1 MEYRRT
7 NKYLKYKKFKGRL
20 GVYIVIILIFLGV
33 AAFKISSSIRE
44 FNDSFK
50 ESKVSEELLGE
61 TVSSDGK
68 YKIEAYLI
76 NGGATVDWSVICYLK
91 EGQNKKEIYRD
102 YHINE
107 ANMSWIDNDTISIN
121 NHNIDLPNGK
131 YDFRD
136 E

>member
-1 MEYRRT
+1 MEERE
-7 NKYLKYKKFKGRL
+7 NKYLKNKNFNFRL
-20 GVYIVIILIFLGV
+20 GVYIIVTLIFLGV
-33 AAFKISSSIRE
+33 ATFKISSSIRE
-44 FNDSFK
+44 FNERF
-50 ESKVSEELLGE
+50 KVSEEFLGE

-68 YKIEAYLI
+68 YKVEAYLI
-76 NGGATVDWSVICYLK
+76 NGGATVDWSVKCYLR
-91 EGQNKKEIYRD
+91 EGESKKEIYRD

-107 ANMSWIDNDTISIN
+107 ANMIWIDNNTISIN

>member
-1 MEYRRT
+1 MEERE
-7 NKYLKYKKFKGRL
+7 NKYLKNKNFNFRL
-20 GVYIVIILIFLGV
+20 GVYIITILIFLGV
-33 AAFKISSSIRE
+33 ATFKISSSIRE
-44 FNDSFK
+44 FNDRF
-50 ESKVSEELLGE
+50 KVSEELLGE

-76 NGGATVDWSVICYLK
+76 NGGATVDWSVKCYLR
-91 EGQNKKEIYRD
+91 EGESKKEIYRD

-107 ANMSWIDNDTISIN
+107 ANMIWIDNDTISIN
-121 NHNIDLPNGK
+121 NHNIDLPNCK

>member
-1 MEYRRT
+1 MEERES
-7 NKYLKYKKFKGRL
+7 NKYLKNKNFNFRL
-20 GVYIVIILIFLGV
+20 GVYIIAILIFLGV
-33 AAFKISSSIRE
+33 ATFKISSSIRE
-44 FNDSFK
+44 FNDRF
-50 ESKVSEELLGE
+50 KVSEELLGE

-68 YKIEAYLI
+68 YKVEAYLI
-76 NGGATVDWSVICYLK
+76 NGGATVDWVVKCYLR
-91 EGQNKKEIYRD
+91 EGESKKEIYRD

-107 ANMSWIDNDTISIN
+107 ANMIWIDNDTISIN

>member
-1 MEYRRT
+1 MEERE
-7 NKYLKYKKFKGRL
+7 NKYLKNKNFNFRL
-20 GVYIVIILIFLGV
+20 GVYIITILIFLGV
-33 AAFKISSSIRE
+33 ATFKISSSIRE
-44 FNDSFK
+44 FNDRF
-50 ESKVSEELLGE
+50 KVSEELLGE

-68 YKIEAYLI
+68 YKVEAYLI
-76 NGGATVDWSVICYLK
+76 NGGATVDWSVKCYLR
-91 EGQNKKEIYRD
+91 EGESKKEIYRY

-107 ANMSWIDNDTISIN
+107 ANMIWIDNDTISIN

>member
-1 MEYRRT
+1 MEERE
-7 NKYLKYKKFKGRL
+7 NKYLKNKNFNFRL
-20 GVYIVIILIFLGV
+20 GVYIIAILIFLGV
-33 AAFKISSSIRE
+33 ATFKISSSIRE
-44 FNDSFK
+44 FNDRF
-50 ESKVSEELLGE
+50 KVSEELLGE

-68 YKIEAYLI
+68 YKVEAYLI
-76 NGGATVDWSVICYLK
+76 NGGATVDWSVKCYLR
-91 EGQNKKEIYRD
+91 EGDIKKEIYID

-107 ANMSWIDNDTISIN
+107 ANMIWIDNDTISIN

>member
-1 MEYRRT
+1 MEERE
-7 NKYLKYKKFKGRL
+7 NKYLKNKNFNFRL
-20 GVYIVIILIFLGV
+20 GVYIIVTLIFLGV
-33 AAFKISSSIRE
+33 ATFKISSSIRE
-44 FNDSFK
+44 FNDRF
-50 ESKVSEELLGE
+50 KVSEEFLGE

-68 YKIEAYLI
+68 YKVESYLI
-76 NGGATVDWSVICYLK
+76 NGGATVDWSVKCYLR
-91 EGQNKKEIYRD
+91 EGDIKKEIYRD

-107 ANMSWIDNDTISIN
+107 ANMIWIDNDTISIN

>member
-1 MEYRRT
+1 MEERE
-7 NKYLKYKKFKGRL
+7 NKYLKNKNFNFRL
-20 GVYIVIILIFLGV
+20 GVYIIVTLIFLGV
-33 AAFKISSSIRE
+33 ATFKISSSIRE
-44 FNDSFK
+44 FNDRF
-50 ESKVSEELLGE
+50 KVSEELLGE

-68 YKIEAYLI
+68 YKVEAYLI
-76 NGGATVDWSVICYLK
+76 NGGATVDWSVKCYLR
-91 EGQNKKEIYRD
+91 EGDIKKEIYID

-107 ANMSWIDNDTISIN
+107 ANMIWIDNDTISIN

>member
-1 MEYRRT
+1 MEERE
-7 NKYLKYKKFKGRL
+7 NKYLKNKNFNFRL
-20 GVYIVIILIFLGV
+20 GVYIIVTLIFLGI
-33 AAFKISSSIRE
+33 ATFKISSSIRE
-44 FNDSFK
+44 FNDRF
-50 ESKVSEELLGE
+50 KVSEEFLGE

-68 YKIEAYLI
+68 YKVEAYLI
-76 NGGATVDWSVICYLK
+76 NGGATVDWSVKCYLR
-91 EGQNKKEIYRD
+91 EGESKKEIYRD

-107 ANMSWIDNDTISIN
+107 ANMIWIDNDTISIN

>member
-1 MEYRRT
+1 MEEKN
-7 NKYLKYKKFKGRL
+7 NKYLKNKNFRS
-20 GVYIVIILIFLGV
+20 GVYIIAILIFLG
-33 AAFKISSSIRE
+33 
-44 FNDSFK
+44 DSFK
-50 ESKVSEELLGE
+50 ASKVSEKLLGE

-68 YKIEAYLI
+68 YKVEAYLI
-76 NGGATVDWSVICYLK
+76 NGGATVDWAVKCYLR
-91 EGQNKKEIYRD
+91 EGDIKKEIYRD

-107 ANMSWIDNDTISIN
+107 ANMIWIDNDTISIN

>member
-1 MEYRRT
+1 MEERE
-7 NKYLKYKKFKGRL
+7 NKYLKNKNFNFRL
-20 GVYIVIILIFLGV
+20 GVYIITILIFLGV
-33 AAFKISSSIRE
+33 ATFKISSSIRE
-44 FNDSFK
+44 FNERF
-50 ESKVSEELLGE
+50 KVSEELLGE

-68 YKIEAYLI
+68 YKVEAYLI
-76 NGGATVDWSVICYLK
+76 NGGATVDWSVKCYLR
-91 EGQNKKEIYRD
+91 EGDIKKEIYID

-107 ANMSWIDNDTISIN
+107 ANMIWIDNDTISIN

>member
-1 MEYRRT
+1 MEERE
-7 NKYLKYKKFKGRL
+7 NKYLKNKNFNFRL
-20 GVYIVIILIFLGV
+20 GVYIIVTLIFLGV
-33 AAFKISSSIRE
+33 ATFKITSSIRE
-44 FNDSFK
+44 FNDRF
-50 ESKVSEELLGE
+50 KVSEELLGE

-68 YKIEAYLI
+68 YKVEAYLI
-76 NGGATVDWSVICYLK
+76 NGGATVDWSVKCYLR
-91 EGQNKKEIYRD
+91 EGYIKKEIYRD

-107 ANMSWIDNDTISIN
+107 ANMIWIDNDTISIN

>member
-1 MEYRRT
+1 MEERE
-7 NKYLKYKKFKGRL
+7 NKYLKNKNFNFRL
-20 GVYIVIILIFLGV
+20 GVYIIVTLIFLGV
-33 AAFKISSSIRE
+33 ATFKISSSIRE
-44 FNDSFK
+44 FNDRF
-50 ESKVSEELLGE
+50 KVSEELLGE

-68 YKIEAYLI
+68 YKVEAYLI
-76 NGGATVDWSVICYLK
+76 NGGATVDWSVKCYLR
-91 EGQNKKEIYRD
+91 EGEIKKEIYRD

-107 ANMSWIDNDTISIN
+107 ANMIWIDNDTISIN

>member
-1 MEYRRT
+1 MEERE
-7 NKYLKYKKFKGRL
+7 NKYLKNKNFNFRL
-20 GVYIVIILIFLGV
+20 GVYIIVTLIFLGV
-33 AAFKISSSIRE
+33 ATFKISSSIRE
-44 FNDSFK
+44 FNERF
-50 ESKVSEELLGE
+50 KVSEELLGE

-76 NGGATVDWSVICYLK
+76 NGGATVDWSVKCYLR
-91 EGQNKKEIYRD
+91 EGESKKEIYRD

-107 ANMSWIDNDTISIN
+107 ANMIWIDNDTISIN

>member
-1 MEYRRT
+1 MEERE
-7 NKYLKYKKFKGRL
+7 NKYLKNKNFNFRL
-20 GVYIVIILIFLGV
+20 GVYIITILIFLGV
-33 AAFKISSSIRE
+33 ATFKITSSIRE
-44 FNDSFK
+44 FNDRF
-50 ESKVSEELLGE
+50 KVSEELLGE

-68 YKIEAYLI
+68 YKVEAYLI
-76 NGGATVDWSVICYLK
+76 NGGATVDWSVKCYLR
-91 EGQNKKEIYRD
+91 EGDIKKEIYRD

-107 ANMSWIDNDTISIN
+107 ANMIWIDNDTISIN

>member
-1 MEYRRT
+1 MEERE
-7 NKYLKYKKFKGRL
+7 NKYLKNKNFNFRL
-20 GVYIVIILIFLGV
+20 GVYIMVTLIFLGV
-33 AAFKISSSIRE
+33 ATFKISSSIRE
-44 FNDSFK
+44 FNDRF
-50 ESKVSEELLGE
+50 KVSEELLGE

-68 YKIEAYLI
+68 YKVEAYLI
-76 NGGATVDWSVICYLK
+76 NGGATVDWSVKCYLR
-91 EGQNKKEIYRD
+91 EGDIKKEIYID

-107 ANMSWIDNDTISIN
+107 ANMIWIDNDTISIN

>member
-1 MEYRRT
+1 MEERE
-7 NKYLKYKKFKGRL
+7 NKYLKNKNFNFRL
-20 GVYIVIILIFLGV
+20 GVYIIVTLIFLGV
-33 AAFKISSSIRE
+33 ATFKITSSIRE
-44 FNDSFK
+44 FNDRF
-50 ESKVSEELLGE
+50 KVSEELLGE

-68 YKIEAYLI
+68 YKVEAYLI
-76 NGGATVDWSVICYLK
+76 NGGATVDWSVKCYLR
-91 EGQNKKEIYRD
+91 EGDIKKEIYRD

-107 ANMSWIDNDTISIN
+107 ANMIWIDNNTISIN

>member
-1 MEYRRT
+1 MEERE
-7 NKYLKYKKFKGRL
+7 NKYLKNKNFNFRL
-20 GVYIVIILIFLGV
+20 GVYIITILIFLGV
-33 AAFKISSSIRE
+33 ATFKISSSIRE
-44 FNDSFK
+44 FNDRF
-50 ESKVSEELLGE
+50 KVSEELLGE

-68 YKIEAYLI
+68 YKVEAYLI
-76 NGGATVDWSVICYLK
+76 NGGATVDWSVKCYLR
-91 EGQNKKEIYRD
+91 EGESKKEIYRD

-107 ANMSWIDNDTISIN
+107 ANIIWIDNDTISIN

>member
-1 MEYRRT
+1 MEDRE
-7 NKYLKYKKFKGRL
+7 NKYLKNKNFNFRL
-20 GVYIVIILIFLGV
+20 GVYIITILIFLGV
-33 AAFKISSSIRE
+33 ATFKITSSIRE
-44 FNDSFK
+44 FNDRF
-50 ESKVSEELLGE
+50 KVSEELLGE

-68 YKIEAYLI
+68 YKVEAYLI
-76 NGGATVDWSVICYLK
+76 NGGATVDWSVKCYLR
-91 EGQNKKEIYRD
+91 EGDIKKEIYRD

-107 ANMSWIDNDTISIN
+107 ANMIWIDNDTISIN

>member
-1 MEYRRT
+1 MEERE
-7 NKYLKYKKFKGRL
+7 NKYLKNKNFNFRL
-20 GVYIVIILIFLGV
+20 GVYIIVTLIFLGV
-33 AAFKISSSIRE
+33 ATFKITSSIRE
-44 FNDSFK
+44 FNDRF
-50 ESKVSEELLGE
+50 KVSEELLGE

-68 YKIEAYLI
+68 YKVEAYLL
-76 NGGATVDWSVICYLK
+76 NGGATVDWSVKCYLR
-91 EGQNKKEIYRD
+91 EGDIKKEIYRD

-107 ANMSWIDNDTISIN
+107 ANMIWIDNDTISIN

>member
-1 MEYRRT
+1 MEERE
-7 NKYLKYKKFKGRL
+7 NKYLKNKNFNFRL
-20 GVYIVIILIFLGV
+20 GVYIITILIFLGV
-33 AAFKISSSIRE
+33 ATFKISSSIRE
-44 FNDSFK
+44 FNERF
-50 ESKVSEELLGE
+50 KVSEEFLGE

-76 NGGATVDWSVICYLK
+76 NGGATVDWSVKCYLR
-91 EGQNKKEIYRD
+91 EGESKKEIYRD
-102 YHINE
+102 HHINE
-107 ANMSWIDNDTISIN
+107 ANMIWIDNDTISIN

>member
-1 MEYRRT
+1 MEERE
-7 NKYLKYKKFKGRL
+7 NKYLKNKNFNFRL
-20 GVYIVIILIFLGV
+20 GVYIITILIFLGV
-33 AAFKISSSIRE
+33 ATFKISSSIRE
-44 FNDSFK
+44 FNERF
-50 ESKVSEELLGE
+50 KVSEEFLGE

-76 NGGATVDWSVICYLK
+76 NGGATVDWSVKCYLR
-91 EGQNKKEIYRD
+91 EGESKIEIYRD

-107 ANMSWIDNDTISIN
+107 ANMIWIDNDTISIN

>member
-1 MEYRRT
+1 MEERE
-7 NKYLKYKKFKGRL
+7 NKYLKNKNFNFRL
-20 GVYIVIILIFLGV
+20 GVYIITILIFLGV
-33 AAFKISSSIRE
+33 ATFKISSSIRE
-44 FNDSFK
+44 FNDRF
-50 ESKVSEELLGE
+50 KVSEEFLGE

-68 YKIEAYLI
+68 YKVEAYLI
-76 NGGATVDWSVICYLK
+76 NGGATVDWSVKCYLR
-91 EGQNKKEIYRD
+91 EGDIKKEIYRD

-107 ANMSWIDNDTISIN
+107 ANIIWIDNNTISIN

>member
-1 MEYRRT
+1 MEERE
-7 NKYLKYKKFKGRL
+7 NKYLKNKNFNFRL
-20 GVYIVIILIFLGV
+20 GVYIITILIFLGV
-33 AAFKISSSIRE
+33 ATFKISSSIRE
-44 FNDSFK
+44 FNERF
-50 ESKVSEELLGE
+50 KVSEEFLGE

-76 NGGATVDWSVICYLK
+76 NGGATVDWSVKCYLR
-91 EGQNKKEIYRD
+91 EGDIKKEIYRD

-107 ANMSWIDNDTISIN
+107 ANMIWIDNDTISIN

>member
-1 MEYRRT
+1 MEERE
-7 NKYLKYKKFKGRL
+7 NKYLKNKNFNFRL
-20 GVYIVIILIFLGV
+20 GVYIMVTLIFLGV
-33 AAFKISSSIRE
+33 ATFKISSSIRE
-44 FNDSFK
+44 FNDRF
-50 ESKVSEELLGE
+50 KVSEELLGE

-68 YKIEAYLI
+68 YKVEAYLI
-76 NGGATVDWSVICYLK
+76 NGGATVDWSVKCYLR
-91 EGQNKKEIYRD
+91 EGDIKKEIYRD

-107 ANMSWIDNDTISIN
+107 ANMIWIDNDTISIN

>member
-1 MEYRRT
+1 MEERE
-7 NKYLKYKKFKGRL
+7 NKYLKNKNFNFRL
-20 GVYIVIILIFLGV
+20 GVYIIVTLIFLGV
-33 AAFKISSSIRE
+33 ATFKISSSIRE
-44 FNDSFK
+44 FNDRF
-50 ESKVSEELLGE
+50 KVSEEFLGE

-68 YKIEAYLI
+68 YKVEAYLI
-76 NGGATVDWSVICYLK
+76 NGGATVDWAVKCYLR
-91 EGQNKKEIYRD
+91 EGDTKKEIYRD

-107 ANMSWIDNDTISIN
+107 ANMIWIDNDTISIN

>member
-1 MEYRRT
+1 MEERE
-7 NKYLKYKKFKGRL
+7 NKYLKNKNFNFRL
-20 GVYIVIILIFLGV
+20 GVYIIVTLIFLGV
-33 AAFKISSSIRE
+33 ATFKISSSIRE
-44 FNDSFK
+44 FNDRF
-50 ESKVSEELLGE
+50 KVSEELLGE

-68 YKIEAYLI
+68 YKVEAYLI
-76 NGGATVDWSVICYLK
+76 NGGATVDWSVKCYLR
-91 EGQNKKEIYRD
+91 EGESKKEIYRD

-107 ANMSWIDNDTISIN
+107 ANMIWIDNDTISIN

>member
-1 MEYRRT
+1 MEERE
-7 NKYLKYKKFKGRL
+7 NKYLKNKNFNFRL
-20 GVYIVIILIFLGV
+20 GVYIITILIFLGV
-33 AAFKISSSIRE
+33 ATFKISSSIRK
-44 FNDSFK
+44 FNDRF
-50 ESKVSEELLGE
+50 KVSEELLGE

-68 YKIEAYLI
+68 YKVEAYLI
-76 NGGATVDWSVICYLK
+76 NGGATVDWSVKCYLR
-91 EGQNKKEIYRD
+91 EGESKKEIYRD

-107 ANMSWIDNDTISIN
+107 ANMIWIDNDTISIN